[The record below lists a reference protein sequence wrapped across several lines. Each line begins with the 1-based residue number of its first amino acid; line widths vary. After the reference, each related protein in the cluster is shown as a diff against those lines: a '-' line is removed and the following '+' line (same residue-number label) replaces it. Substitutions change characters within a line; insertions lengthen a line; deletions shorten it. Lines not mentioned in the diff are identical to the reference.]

1 MPDKRPAAPH
11 ESSRVVPPGRMALVN
26 LGVRGDNGRIDAGG
40 DGMGSQFVVDVD
52 DRPGALSHLAH
63 VLAVEGVNIEHIAGI
78 GGRGEGHVV
87 LTVSDDAAA
96 RSALRKGKYRFT
108 EGIAV
113 LVTVDD
119 HPGALAATTELL
131 ANAGV
136 NVASVLVTGHH
147 RGRVDLAFTVDD
159 PEKAR
164 SVLGARPVH
173 R

>member
-1 MPDKRPAAPH
+1 
-11 ESSRVVPPGRMALVN
+11 MALVKAG
-26 LGVRGDNGRIDAGG
+26 LRRENGRIDAGG
-40 DGMGSQFVVDVD
+40 DGMGAQFVVDVD

-78 GGRGEGHVV
+78 GTRGEGHVV
-87 LTVSDDAAA
+87 LTVSDDDAA

-119 HPGALAATTELL
+119 HPGALATATELL
-131 ANAGV
+131 AGAGV
-136 NVASVLVTGHH
+136 NVHSVLVTGHH
-147 RGRVDLAFTVDD
+147 GGRVDLAFTVDD

-164 SVLGARPVH
+164 SVFGTGPV
-173 R
+173 RR